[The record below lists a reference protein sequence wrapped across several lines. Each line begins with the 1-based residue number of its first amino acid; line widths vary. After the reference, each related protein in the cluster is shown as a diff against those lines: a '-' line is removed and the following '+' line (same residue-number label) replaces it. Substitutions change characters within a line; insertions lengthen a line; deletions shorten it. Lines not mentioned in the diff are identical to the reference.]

1 MTGKL
6 KLTLLGTPQVILDGT
21 RVTDFAYQK
30 SSALLAYL
38 AVTGHYYAREALA
51 GVFWGEA
58 TGPNARA
65 SLRKVLS
72 DLRQKVP
79 DHLIISRH
87 EVAFDRAAPYK
98 LDVEAFHEQIGQAIG
113 LSHNPLTEEG
123 AARLSEAVTLYQGD
137 FMEGF
142 HVLRAAAFEE
152 WVRLTREWLRML
164 ALQAM
169 HVLAGYHASRHAYDQ
184 AIDYMRRM
192 LVLEPAEEEVHQ
204 ALMILLA
211 FSGQRAAALRQ
222 YAFCCQ
228 ALEELG
234 AEPVEETRILHE
246 RIRDGTWERVS
257 HTPDRNSG
265 LGLFFPS
272 SWGIM

>member
-6 KLTLLGTPQVILDGT
+6 QLTLLGTPQVILDGK
-21 RVTDFAYQK
+21 RVTGFAYQK
-30 SSALLAYL
+30 SPALLAYL

-51 GVFWGEA
+51 GLFWGGA

-65 SLRKVLS
+65 SLRKVLA
-72 DLRQKVP
+72 DLRRTVP
-79 DHLIISRH
+79 DHLVISRH
-87 EVAFDRAAPYK
+87 EVAFDRAAPHS
-98 LDVEAFHEQIGQAIG
+98 LDVEAFHEQTSRTTG
-113 LSHNPLTEEG
+113 LSHHPLTEED
-123 AARLSEAVTLYQGD
+123 AARLSEAVALYRGD

-152 WVRLTREWLRML
+152 WVSLTREWLRRL

-169 HVLAGYHASRHAYDQ
+169 YALAGYHASGQAYQ
-184 AIDYMRRM
+184 RSLGYVRRM
-192 LVLEPAEEEVHQ
+192 LVLEPAAEEAHRAMMV
-204 ALMILLA
+204 LLA
-211 FSGQRAAALRQ
+211 LSGQRAAALRQ
-222 YAFCCQ
+222 YTLCCQ

-234 AEPVEETRILHE
+234 AEPLAETRALHE
-246 RIRDGTWERVS
+246 RIRDGAWERAS
-257 HTPDRNSG
+257 HPSERNSG